1 MTNSFCVAVTGQS
14 LIKNDVAHVGD
25 DRFVQV
31 LDFLRQG
38 DVVFTNFEATVL
50 GRHGGWPTKG
60 KYFDYARPA
69 VLDSLQAMG
78 FNALALANNHAFDLG
93 SAGVLSTLDEVW
105 SRGFLHAGI
114 GTDQTDAMR
123 PGRQRLGT
131 RDVTLVAIDAGPG
144 PDNMYAENRTPT
156 RPARPG
162 VNRLKTLRRI
172 GVPDEDFRRLVRL
185 AEQVQMTPVDVGNYT
200 QPNDPP
206 AVDADSEINLYG
218 TIFRKT
224 DSRGRLIEID
234 RDSAEAQLSV
244 MRRAAARGDFV
255 IAYLHH
261 HHWEPGWHDVPGWVQ
276 DFARSCVDA
285 GANLFVSHGAPV
297 LQAVELYKGAPL
309 FYGLGNFLFHVPAEE
324 TEWSAPEVWQSIVA
338 TCRYDGS
345 GTLACIDLLP
355 VVISTQ
361 DAGRSATEQSV
372 PLAATD
378 DVGNHILQGFAARSR
393 KFGTEIAISRSSG
406 RIVLTAGRKAG

>member
-25 DRFVQV
+25 ERFVQV

-123 PGRQRLGT
+123 PGRQRLGA

-162 VNRLKTLRRI
+162 
-172 GVPDEDFRRLVRL
+172 
-185 AEQVQMTPVDVGNYT
+185 
-200 QPNDPP
+200 
-206 AVDADSEINLYG
+206 S
-218 TIFRKT
+218 T
-224 DSRGRLIEID
+224 D
-234 RDSAEAQLSV
+234 
-244 MRRAAARGDFV
+244 
-255 IAYLHH
+255 
-261 HHWEPGWHDVPGWVQ
+261 
-276 DFARSCVDA
+276 
-285 GANLFVSHGAPV
+285 
-297 LQAVELYKGAPL
+297 
-309 FYGLGNFLFHVPAEE
+309 
-324 TEWSAPEVWQSIVA
+324 
-338 TCRYDGS
+338 
-345 GTLACIDLLP
+345 
-355 VVISTQ
+355 
-361 DAGRSATEQSV
+361 
-372 PLAATD
+372 
-378 DVGNHILQGFAARSR
+378 
-393 KFGTEIAISRSSG
+393 
-406 RIVLTAGRKAG
+406 